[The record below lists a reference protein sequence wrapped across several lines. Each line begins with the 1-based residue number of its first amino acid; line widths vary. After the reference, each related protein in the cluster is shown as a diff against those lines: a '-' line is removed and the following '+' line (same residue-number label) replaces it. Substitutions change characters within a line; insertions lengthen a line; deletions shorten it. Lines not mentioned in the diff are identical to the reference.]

1 MPHSKKEARKADIR
15 AFRRSLRD
23 HPGLGSGFLW
33 PLLVLVAVAGR
44 KDFIGFSALS
54 VAAWCGTALIAALP
68 WVPIL
73 WTAWS
78 GRHQYKDDGDT
89 SEPGLR
95 PTGTGMKGIAK

>member
-1 MPHSKKEARKADIR
+1 MAHSNTST
-15 AFRRSLRD
+15 FRIFWRSLRA

-33 PLLVLVAVAGR
+33 PLLVLAAVAGR
-44 KDFIGFSALS
+44 KDFIGFSAIS
-54 VAAWCGTALIAALP
+54 AAGWCATALIAALP

-78 GRHQYKDDGDT
+78 GRHYYAEETEGADHAC
-89 SEPGLR
+89 R